1 MGQTWLELDER
12 IEAVAREADWLFAE
26 LREGQRQYYEL
37 LCEMNELLCEMNE
50 LRAEYHEGSARMRGA
65 CDEAWKT
72 LRSDFRESDLSEVR
86 AGPVGRKNHGR
97 PGRASTS

>member
-12 IEAVAREADWLFAE
+12 IEAVAREADRLFAE
-26 LREGQRQYYEL
+26 LREGQRQYY
-37 LCEMNELLCEMNE
+37 ELLCEMNE